1 MLSRCHLTT
10 QRIIF
15 RMDYHLWL
23 PFQNEWLIFVVIL
36 TSILIFVMTSELVL
50 KYEIL
55 SPDSNRRLVHICV
68 GSLIT
73 LSPIFFNNYE
83 LPAALALIFIILNY
97 FAYHN
102 KKFKGIHSQNRITY
116 GTIYFPIGYL
126 IISIGFWQYT
136 ELVIISLSLLTISD
150 PIASYIGENTSKN
163 TEFVI
168 WKDKKTVEGTMAFFI
183 SSIVIIFLITK
194 FLFNFSIIYLLF
206 FTLFTAIS
214 ATIAE
219 VTSSRGSDN
228 LSIPVISILFML
240 GFLEGIPSI
249 SLTIMD
255 ILLSEKLLLI
265 YLITFLFF
273 IAYRLRTLSLDGL
286 FGAGIM
292 GTLIILY
299 GSRYH
304 LLSLATFFI
313 LSSLLSKILKKASFY
328 TSKGSRRDIFQVYA
342 NGGIALLICIV
353 SHFIN
358 DSILVYLF
366 FSSVAAAMSDTWGTE
381 FGKLSKQRPIS
392 IVSLKPV
399 NHGISGGI
407 TRVGTLGSL
416 LGSCIIGLT
425 AWLSMPI
432 QSHIIYGIIFSGL
445 LASLFD
451 SILGATIQAKYK
463 DQNGEV
469 SEKENQN
476 SSLFQGYSL
485 INNDTVN
492 LFNTT
497 IAPITMYIY
506 LSLF

>member
-23 PFQNEWLIFVVIL
+23 PFQNEWLTFLVIL
-36 TSILIFVMTSELVL
+36 ISILIFVMTSELLL
-50 KYEIL
+50 KYEML
-55 SPDSNRRLVHICV
+55 SPESNRRLVHICI

-73 LSPIFFNNYE
+73 LSPIVFNNYE
-83 LPAALALIFIILNY
+83 LPATLALIFIILNY

-102 KKFKGIHSQNRITY
+102 KSFKGIHSQNRITY

-126 IISIGFWQYT
+126 IISICFWQHT

-150 PIASYIGENTSKN
+150 PLASYIGEKTSKN
-163 TEFVI
+163 IEFVI
-168 WKDKKTVEGTMAFFI
+168 WEDKKTVKGTIAFFI
-183 SSIVIIFLITK
+183 SSTLIIFLITK
-194 FLFNFSIIYLLF
+194 FLFNFSISYLLF

-219 VTSSRGSDN
+219 ITSSRGSDN
-228 LSIPVISILFML
+228 LSIPIITILFML

-249 SLTIMD
+249 SLNIMD

-273 IAYRLRTLSLDGL
+273 VAYRLRTLSLDGL

-292 GTLIILY
+292 GTLIILF
-299 GSRYH
+299 GSKYH
-304 LLSLATFFI
+304 LFSIATFFI
-313 LSSLLSKILKKASFY
+313 LSSLLSKVLKNASFY
-328 TSKGSRRDIFQVYA
+328 RSKGSRRDILQVYA

-353 SHFIN
+353 GHFNN
-358 DSILVYLF
+358 DPILIYLF

-381 FGKLSKQRPIS
+381 LGKLSKQRPIS
-392 IVSLKPV
+392 IVSLKSV
-399 NHGISGGI
+399 NHGMSGGI
-407 TRVGTLGSL
+407 TRIGTLGSL

-451 SILGATIQAKYK
+451 SVLGATVQGKYK
-463 DQNGEV
+463 DQNGEIT
-469 SEKENQN
+469 EKENEN
-476 SSLFQGYSL
+476 NSLFQGYSL

-492 LFNTT
+492 LLNTT
-497 IAPITMYIY
+497 ISPIIMYIY
-506 LSLF
+506 LFLF